1 MSTSVSQFASVYL
14 MSGLRDAIDSGTAA
28 GYVEFYDGTRPAD
41 GATPTGSLIALV
53 ALADPCG
60 TVDAAGAL
68 QFAAGT
74 SGVVLVFNMPTWAR
88 VFSSAAN
95 RVIDCACRS
104 NLAADLGEELVIDA
118 AALAAGASLR
128 VLSGSYRATP

>member
-1 MSTSVSQFASVYL
+1 MTTTVSAFGSSYIMA
-14 MSGLRDAIDSGTAA
+14 GLRDAIDSGTAA

-41 GATPTGSLIALV
+41 GGTPTGSLISLA

-60 TVDAAGAL
+60 IVDGAGAL
-68 QFAAGT
+68 QFSAGVT
-74 SGVVLVFNMPTWAR
+74 GPVLVVSMPTWAR
-88 VFSSAAN
+88 IYSSAAN

-104 NLAADLGEELVIDA
+104 NAAADLGEELVVDA

-128 VLSGSYRATP
+128 ILSGAYRATP